1 MGTVRKVF
9 VFAVYAAKLAFA
21 FCALFALQANAQF
34 VRSPRQSPI
43 GNADSNGF
51 ARIDKIF
58 YELDLGKG
66 RRADMFFKFCT
77 APYLEPK
84 YMGQYWSI
92 AFIETKAVK
101 LSNSRYLWKS
111 PNHGTYTFNKL
122 PTPERGYKESYILN
136 TNASWKLNIAKNEQ
150 IDISNV
156 RDPKNK
162 FIFKNG
168 CLAEFCVGEGGD
180 VFRVSYK
187 NNGFP
192 SAIYNQTK
200 WAIAVEFAYN
210 SEGLL
215 SEIRF
220 IKDKKSI
227 QIFYK
232 EFKTIGQNGVIGLSK
247 LVSSIKFT
255 DGECLEYTYKAC
267 DEKKNRQCLAK
278 DERESVG
285 LKVIA
290 NRVEQVNKNSGLT
303 GYIEWDA
310 TTGMIISDSGGE
322 YAVRNPLYDKD
333 SPEYNNSEFKADR
346 RRNNSTMEVTIA
358 YKKPEN
364 RYAEIWDYS
373 VRQAIK
379 ITQNPS
385 TGEKTR
391 TMYIGAPGKAS
402 MKVRK
407 IEKMSANDKEWKTQ
421 LTRLFNANGDIIRES
436 DSEGNVREF
445 FYNEKFEKVKT
456 VLNGETIYEMKHLPD
471 GKTEIL
477 KKDEYNGEMMQKIIF
492 TDGKSLVRTRV
503 ATDTK
508 MFCVIYD
515 ENENRVIKYYE
526 EN

>member
-1 MGTVRKVF
+1 MDSLRKVF
-9 VFAVYAAKLAFA
+9 VFAIYAAKVVFA

-122 PTPERGYKESYILN
+122 PTTERGYKESYILN

-162 FIFKNG
+162 FIFKNS

-192 SAIYNQTK
+192 SVIYNQTK
-200 WAIAVEFAYN
+200 RAIAVEFAYN

-232 EFKTIGQNGVIGLSK
+232 EFKTIGQNGVAGLSK

-267 DEKKNRQCLAK
+267 NEKKSRKCLTK
-278 DERESVG
+278 EESKQLNVF
-285 LKVIA
+285 A
-290 NRVEQVNKNSGLT
+290 NRVEQVNKNSGLS
-303 GYIEWDA
+303 GYIEWG
-310 TTGMIISDSGGE
+310 TQP
-322 YAVRNPLYDKD
+322 AV
-333 SPEYNNSEFKADR
+333 
-346 RRNNSTMEVTIA
+346 
-358 YKKPEN
+358 
-364 RYAEIWDYS
+364 
-373 VRQAIK
+373 
-379 ITQNPS
+379 
-385 TGEKTR
+385 
-391 TMYIGAPGKAS
+391 
-402 MKVRK
+402 
-407 IEKMSANDKEWKTQ
+407 
-421 LTRLFNANGDIIRES
+421 
-436 DSEGNVREF
+436 
-445 FYNEKFEKVKT
+445 
-456 VLNGETIYEMKHLPD
+456 
-471 GKTEIL
+471 
-477 KKDEYNGEMMQKIIF
+477 
-492 TDGKSLVRTRV
+492 
-503 ATDTK
+503 
-508 MFCVIYD
+508 
-515 ENENRVIKYYE
+515 
-526 EN
+526 